1 MTARANSRYSVDG
14 DLCGPCLERSAE
26 AAYIQMRSR
35 ESTSAVR
42 MGTWTNSADALRE
55 RQWRHRL
62 REKVQPKVPAHS
74 NSHPWELGGEAV
86 DLLHRIKRGLPVTSP
101 VLAGVEE
108 CAELIRM
115 LA

>member
-1 MTARANSRYSVDG
+1 
-14 DLCGPCLERSAE
+14 
-26 AAYIQMRSR
+26 
-35 ESTSAVR
+35 

-74 NSHPWELGGEAV
+74 NRDPWELGGEAV